1 MMKYLIKETVQ
12 FKEFTQVALHNVK
25 SEEFDIIEEE
35 PLTNDGYC
43 QALIDKIFEISH
55 SEIAD
60 FIKHQLLYAKDK
72 LHWINKFEKLVSVN
86 EFLFEKGRNKTR
98 LMKIYTSTEII
109 RLGLYK
115 PIEIKDEERPAP
127 RYINAD
133 SEERYFS
140 FYKTQKNLEQME
152 DYCDQIFFLTNEKYE
167 YEQANIHFINPKLPE
182 YSEQCNKKIEHLQQI
197 RRLKEELQVVKEEKC
212 NYNKLQFNGNVN
224 QLVDIFYQMSR
235 ELFVDGKPFL
245 DGNLNDISKVIV
257 SNFVDK
263 DGNELSLK
271 TVRTILTPSREDKRP
286 NVNKRIDID
295 KLL

>member
-1 MMKYLIKETVQ
+1 MAYLIKEAVQ
-12 FKEFTQVALHNVK
+12 FKELTKVALHNVK
-25 SEEFDIIEEE
+25 SEEFDIIEVL
-35 PLTNDGYC
+35 PLSNDGYC
-43 QALIDKIFEISH
+43 QALIDKVFEISH

-60 FIKHQLLYAKDK
+60 FIKHHLLYVKDK

-86 EFLFEKGRNKTR
+86 ESLFKKQRNKTK
-98 LMKIYTSTEII
+98 LIKIISSADLI
-109 RLGLYK
+109 RSSLIK
-115 PIEIKDEERPAP
+115 PLAVKDDDRPTP

-140 FYKTQKNLEQME
+140 FYKTQQDLEQME
-152 DYCDQIFFLTNEKYE
+152 DFCDQIIFLTNEKYE

-182 YSEQCNKKIEHLQQI
+182 YSEQCNKKIEHLQHI
-197 RRLKEELQVVKEEKC
+197 RRLQEELQVVKEEKC

-245 DGNLNDISKVIV
+245 DGNLNDIAKVIV

-286 NVNKRIDID
+286 NINKRIDID

>member
-1 MMKYLIKETVQ
+1 MKYLIKETVQ

-25 SEEFDIIEEE
+25 SEEFDIIEVQ

-43 QALIDKIFEISH
+43 QALIDKVFEISH

-115 PIEIKDEERPAP
+115 PIEIKDEDKPAP
-127 RYINAD
+127 RFINAE

-140 FYKTQKNLEQME
+140 FTKTSKEVDLID
-152 DYCDQIFFLTNEKYE
+152 DYCDKILFLTNEKYE
-167 YEQANIHFINPKLPE
+167 YEQANIHFINPKLKD
-182 YSEQCNKKIEHLQQI
+182 YAEQCEKKISQLQNT
-197 RRLKEELQVVKEEKC
+197 RLIKEELKDNQLEKMI
-212 NYNKLQFNGNVN
+212 YNKLRFYGNVN

-245 DGNLNDISKVIV
+245 DGNLNDIAKVIV

>member
-1 MMKYLIKETVQ
+1 MAYLIKEAVQ
-12 FKEFTQVALHNVK
+12 FKELTKVALHNVK
-25 SEEFDIIEEE
+25 SEEFDIIEVL
-35 PLTNDGYC
+35 PLSNDGYC
-43 QALIDKIFEISH
+43 QALIDKVFEISH

-60 FIKHQLLYAKDK
+60 FIKHQLLYVKDK

-86 EFLFEKGRNKTR
+86 EFLFKKCRNKTR

-133 SEERYFS
+133 AEERYFS
-140 FYKTQKNLEQME
+140 FHKTLKELEKME
-152 DYCDQIFFLTNEKYE
+152 DYCDQIIFLTNEKYE

-182 YSEQCNKKIEHLQQI
+182 YSEQCTKKIEQLQHI

-224 QLVDIFYQMSR
+224 QLVDVFYQLSR
-235 ELFVDGKPFL
+235 ELFVNGRSYL
-245 DGNLNDISKVIV
+245 DGNVNDIAKMIAYS
-257 SNFVDK
+257 FVDK
-263 DGNELSLK
+263 DGNNLSIETIK
-271 TVRTILTPSREDKRP
+271 TILTPSREEKRP
-286 NVNKRIDID
+286 NNAKRIDVD